1 MALYSD
7 ASAGY
12 IDDTYCDI
20 ILIVERV
27 ICLLCICNRRIDYI
41 TITFLLHVCKRT
53 STQRSFH

>member
-12 IDDTYCDI
+12 IDVTYCDI
-20 ILIVERV
+20 ILIV